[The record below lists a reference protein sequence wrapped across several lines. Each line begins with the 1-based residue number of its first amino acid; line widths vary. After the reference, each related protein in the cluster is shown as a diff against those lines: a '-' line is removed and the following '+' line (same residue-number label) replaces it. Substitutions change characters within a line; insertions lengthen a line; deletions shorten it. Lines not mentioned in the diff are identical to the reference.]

1 MVKSYSI
8 FEYPFKVLKS
18 SSSVTDEREKKW
30 YFFLH
35 IFDAVCMMMNQNL
48 EVYMC
53 FLGSVGRRRRVL
65 ASHPCS
71 QKLQQQQQQWRTMIP
86 QACGS
91 QSGKKN
97 FHTHTNMKPTTTCV
111 LETNPRPRSR

>member
-1 MVKSYSI
+1 
-8 FEYPFKVLKS
+8 
-18 SSSVTDEREKKW
+18 
-30 YFFLH
+30 
-35 IFDAVCMMMNQNL
+35 
-48 EVYMC
+48 MC

-71 QKLQQQQQQWRTMIP
+71 QKLQQQQQQQWRTMIP

-97 FHTHTNMKPTTTCV
+97 FHTLTQI
-111 LETNPRPRSR
+111 